1 MLKQRVSI
9 VNKIK
14 EGLNRPEIIDKVLEV
29 LRENFRE
36 DEFAFE
42 HSLRVGLILK
52 KMGSKEETITAG
64 ILHQIREKSRKELK
78 NEFPED
84 VSFLLKK
91 VRQLANLRYPVRKI
105 RILPI
110 RKRQKFSLNPQP
122 ENLRKMFFVIT
133 KDIRAIF
140 IKLADRLDEM
150 KNLEKLPKGEQKR
163 MALESLEIFAPL
175 AYGIGMGEI
184 KGQLEDLA
192 FPCLYPKE
200 FNWLMERVKEKYTER
215 EKYLER
221 VKETSIK
228 ILNNEKIPFV
238 DIHARAKHYFSLYE
252 KLLRHDMNFEE
263 IYDLVALRII
273 VPDIEDCYKTLG
285 IIHKNW
291 NPLEG
296 RIKDYIA
303 SPKPNGYRSL
313 HTTVSCL
320 DNKITEF
327 QIKTPQM
334 YHEAEYGIAAHLAY
348 KEKIPEKI
356 YKDKFSWAE
365 ELRSLS
371 EKVKNLENLSE
382 YFDFNL
388 FKDRIFVFTPK
399 GDVID
404 LPKGSCPIDFA
415 YAIHSEIGDYCREV
429 KVNGKMSKLFRPLKN
444 GDLVEI
450 ITSKEETPSRDWLR
464 FVKTKFAKEGIKK
477 CLEKNKKW
485 ENLPLKTISAI
496 KRKFSIFKK
505 LIPLPS
511 SGEGGRRRLAFFA
524 LRKKLG
530 KPKVQKIYL
539 GKETGFSINLPKCC
553 SPQPGDKIKAFISKE
568 KGASIH
574 KVNCEN
580 LKKLQKKWPQKI
592 IDASWGTPKN

>member
-1 MLKQRVSI
+1 MENLS
-9 VNKIK
+9 NKIK
-14 EGLNRPEIIDKVLEV
+14 QGLNRPEIIDRALEV
-29 LRENFRE
+29 LKKNFRE
-36 DEFAFE
+36 DEFAFP

-52 KMGSKEETITAG
+52 EIGNKEETIAAG
-64 ILHQIREKSRKELK
+64 ILHQIGEKSQKELK

-84 VSFLLKK
+84 VSFLVKK
-91 VRQLANLRYPVRKI
+91 VRRLTSLRYPAGKI
-105 RILPI
+105 RVLPV
-110 RKRQKFSLNPQP
+110 RKRQKFFLSPQP

-140 IKLADRLDEM
+140 IKLADRFDEM
-150 KNLEKLPKGEQKR
+150 RNLNKFPKEEQKR

-200 FNWLMERVKEKYTER
+200 FNWLTERVKEKYTER

-238 DIHARAKHYFSLYE
+238 NIHTRVKHYFSLYE
-252 KLLRHDMNFEE
+252 KLLRHDMDFEE

-273 VPDIEDCYKTLG
+273 VPSIEDCYKTLG
-285 IIHKNW
+285 IIHKTW

-303 SPKPNGYRSL
+303 SPKPNNYRSL
-313 HTTVSCL
+313 HTTVLCL

-327 QIKTPQM
+327 QIKTPRM
-334 YHEAEYGIAAHLAY
+334 HYEAEYGIAAHLAY

-356 YKDKFSWAE
+356 YRDKFSWAE
-365 ELRSLS
+365 ELRILT
-371 EKVKNLENLSE
+371 EKIKNVENLSE
-382 YFDFNL
+382 YLDFNL

-404 LPKGSCPIDFA
+404 LPKDSCPIDFA

-450 ITSKEETPSRDWLR
+450 ITGKEETPSRDWLR
-464 FVKTKFAKEGIKK
+464 FVKTKFAKERIKK

-485 ENLPLKTISAI
+485 ERLPLKTILAI
-496 KRKFSIFKK
+496 KRKFFIFKK
-505 LIPLPS
+505 LIPL
-511 SGEGGRRRLAFFA
+511 
-524 LRKKLG
+524 RKKPG
-530 KPKVQKIYL
+530 KPKVQKVYL
-539 GKETGFSINLPKCC
+539 GKETGFSINLAKCC
-553 SPQPGDKIKAFISKE
+553 SPQSGDEIKAFISKE

-574 KVNCEN
+574 KVDCEN
-580 LKKLQKKWPQKI
+580 IKKLQKKWPQKI
-592 IDASWGTPKN
+592 IDASWDSKEKRVEKRFKSGKNNDKI

>member
-1 MLKQRVSI
+1 MEKTSD
-9 VNKIK
+9 KIK
-14 EGLNRPEIIDKVLEV
+14 QGLSQPEIIDKALEI
-29 LRENFRE
+29 LKKNFKE
-36 DEFAFE
+36 EEFSFA

-52 KMGSKEETITAG
+52 EMGNKEETIAAG
-64 ILHQIREKSRKELK
+64 ILHQIGEKSQKELK
-78 NEFPED
+78 NEFPKD
-84 VSFLLKK
+84 VSFLVRK
-91 VRQLANLRYPVRKI
+91 VRRLSNLRYPIKKI
-105 RILPI
+105 KVLPI

-122 ENLRKMFFVIT
+122 ENLKKMFFVIT

-150 KNLEKLPKGEQKR
+150 RNLNKFPKEEQKR
-163 MALESLEIFAPL
+163 MSLESLEIFAPL

-200 FNWLMERVKEKYTER
+200 FNWLMENVR
-215 EKYLER
+215 EKYVKKER
-221 VKETSIK
+221 YLKRVEIASIK
-228 ILNNEKIPFV
+228 ILNNEKIPFT
-238 DIHARAKHYFSLYE
+238 DIHARTKHYFSLYE
-252 KLLRHDMNFEE
+252 KLLRHDMNFGE

-273 VPDIEDCYKTLG
+273 VPDIESCYNALG
-285 IIHKNW
+285 IIHKIW

-313 HTTVSCL
+313 HTTVYCL

-327 QIKTPQM
+327 QIKTPWM
-334 YHEAEYGIAAHLAY
+334 HHEAEYGIAAHLSY

-356 YKDKFSWAE
+356 YKDKFSWTE
-365 ELRSLS
+365 ELRILS
-371 EKVKNLENLSE
+371 EKIKNLEDLSG
-382 YFDFNL
+382 YLDFNL

-415 YAIHSEIGDYCREV
+415 YAIHSEIGDYCKEV
-429 KVNGKMSKLFRPLKN
+429 KVNRKISKLSRSLKN

-450 ITSKEETPSRDWLR
+450 ITSKEETPSQDWIR
-464 FVKTKFAKEGIKK
+464 FVKTKVAKERIRK
-477 CLEKNKKW
+477 CLERNKKW
-485 ENLPLKTISAI
+485 EKLSLRPLSAI

-505 LIPLPS
+505 LIP
-511 SGEGGRRRLAFFA
+511 F
-524 LRKKLG
+524 KK
-530 KPKVQKIYL
+530 KVKKSEIQKIYL
-539 GKETGFSINLPKCC
+539 GKETGFSINLAKCC
-553 SPQPGDKIKAFISKE
+553 FPKSGDEIKAFISKE

-580 LKKLQKKWPQKI
+580 LKKLEKKWPQKI
-592 IDASWGTPKN
+592 IDASWGIPKN

>member
-1 MLKQRVSI
+1 MEKTSD
-9 VNKIK
+9 KIK
-14 EGLNRPEIIDKVLEV
+14 QGLSQPEIIDKALEI
-29 LRENFRE
+29 LKENFKE
-36 DEFAFE
+36 EEFAFA

-52 KMGSKEETITAG
+52 EMGSKEETIAAG
-64 ILHQIREKSRKELK
+64 ILHQIGEKSREELK
-78 NEFPED
+78 NEFRKD
-84 VSFLLKK
+84 VSFLVKK
-91 VRQLANLRYPVRKI
+91 VRRLSNLRYPIRKI
-105 RILPI
+105 KVLPI

-133 KDIRAIF
+133 RDIKAIF

-150 KNLEKLPKGEQKR
+150 RNLNKFPKEEQKR

-192 FPCLYPKE
+192 FPYLYPKE
-200 FNWLMERVKEKYTER
+200 FNWLMENVR
-215 EKYLER
+215 EKYVKKERYLKR
-221 VKETSIK
+221 VKIASTK

-238 DIHARAKHYFSLYE
+238 DIHARTKHYFSLYE
-252 KLLRHDMNFEE
+252 KLLRHDMNFGE

-273 VPDIEDCYKTLG
+273 VPDIENCYNALG
-285 IIHKNW
+285 IIHKTW

-327 QIKTPQM
+327 QIKTPWM
-334 YHEAEYGIAAHLAY
+334 HHEAEYGIAAHLAY

-365 ELRSLS
+365 ELRILS
-371 EKVKNLENLSE
+371 EKIKNLENISE
-382 YFDFNL
+382 YLDFNL

-415 YAIHSEIGDYCREV
+415 YAIHSEIGDYCKEV
-429 KVNGKMSKLFRPLKN
+429 KVNRKMSKLSRSLKN

-450 ITSKEETPSRDWLR
+450 ITSKEETPSPDWLR
-464 FVKTKFAKEGIKK
+464 FVKTKVAKERIRK
-477 CLEKNKKW
+477 CLERNKKW
-485 ENLPLKTISAI
+485 EKLSLRPISAI
-496 KRKFSIFKK
+496 KRKFSILKK
-505 LIPLPS
+505 LIP
-511 SGEGGRRRLAFFA
+511 F
-524 LRKKLG
+524 KKKPE
-530 KPKVQKIYL
+530 KPKVQKVYL
-539 GKETGFSINLPKCC
+539 GKETGFSINLAKCC
-553 SPQPGDKIKAFISKE
+553 SPQPGNEIKAFISKE

-574 KVNCEN
+574 KVDCEN
-580 LKKLQKKWPQKI
+580 LKKLEKKWPQRI
-592 IDASWGTPKN
+592 IDASWGSKEKMAEKKGLN